1 MSDKKNAKSIGG
13 LVFVGFMFIGAGLGM
28 LVGHVAA
35 GGAIGMGVGFVAM
48 GVVSMSERNKD
59 NNGEN

>member
-1 MSDKKNAKSIGG
+1 MSDNKKPKSIGG

-48 GVVSMSERNKD
+48 GVVSLSDRNKD
-59 NNGEN
+59 RNEE

>member
-1 MSDKKNAKSIGG
+1 M
-13 LVFVGFMFIGAGLGM
+13 GFMFIGAGLGM

-48 GVVSMSERNKD
+48 GVVSLSDRNKD
-59 NNGEN
+59 RNEE